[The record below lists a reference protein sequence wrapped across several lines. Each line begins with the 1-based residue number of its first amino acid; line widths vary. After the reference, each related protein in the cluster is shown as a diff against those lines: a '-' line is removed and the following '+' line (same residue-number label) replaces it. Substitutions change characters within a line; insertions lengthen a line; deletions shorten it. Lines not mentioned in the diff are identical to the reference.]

1 MTSTQLDNA
10 LQTAETLKVMTQ
22 YHLAW
27 KRRDIIEIMAMF
39 HKDIEYN
46 DFFINRTMGL
56 KEIPAYIQAC
66 LPKRPGEMLTHTDRL
81 RADGHTAFIQYRL
94 VMQGAS
100 YRCSEAITIKD
111 GLIFQI
117 NEYGV
122 LIRDDEQQSQPN
134 GHSQD
139 RSAISRLGLS
149 ARELANL
156 SQDLQQHFNE
166 SQPFLNP
173 ELNLQQ
179 VADETGYT
187 RNQISYFLNKVSGQS
202 FYQYVHQ
209 ARIEY
214 LLKKIENS
222 QTSQNLPN
230 IDQLAYEAGF
240 NSLSAFYKHFRRI
253 TGLSPK
259 AYVKQH
265 LGHAPKA

>member
-156 SQDLQQHFNE
+156 SQDL
-166 SQPFLNP
+166 
-173 ELNLQQ
+173 
-179 VADETGYT
+179 
-187 RNQISYFLNKVSGQS
+187 
-202 FYQYVHQ
+202 
-209 ARIEY
+209 
-214 LLKKIENS
+214 KKIENS